1 MVHMLDDAVSFYCG
15 KYSTAMAIIALPL
28 VAIIA
33 VKFSVSPNPS
43 LWPDQHFHQVYEYII

>member
-33 VKFSVSPNPS
+33 EKFSVSPNPS